1 MPSSAELN
9 LMNQLLNLEEVT
21 VIDYRIIEGG
31 EIFLTVETPKQ
42 QAICPR
48 CGSESN
54 FLLHR
59 NNSCIVRD
67 LPFGEQT
74 VYLMVDCSLLQCYD
88 CNHKFSQDLG
98 FVKQGRKQ
106 TKRFIE
112 AILKEVLT
120 SDIKSVAKKNNLSE
134 EEIETM
140 LKDLGQELVKEKLK
154 LTQQLEEAQLTLEQK
169 VEERTEE
176 LTQTVE
182 QLKEVQKQL
191 IFENELLRNV
201 DTQKPYEYK
210 VGGSLAPGAPTYV
223 VRQADRE
230 LYKALRSGHFCYV
243 FNARQMGKSSLR
255 IRMME
260 LLKAE
265 GFTCVMVDITMVGTQ
280 NSTIEQWYANLV
292 RKLADA
298 FGLLDKFNPRSW
310 WRSQDEMMSPPQKF
324 EEFIT
329 KVILQEIST
338 EIVIFLDEIDSIM
351 NLNFSLDEFFAVL
364 RSFYN
369 QSSDRADYSR
379 LNFVLLGVA
388 NPYNLVR
395 DLNYTCFNIGNRIE
409 LEGFK
414 LHEIIEPLGK
424 GVAHKCHNNLQAV
437 LQEILSW
444 TGGQPFLTQRICEL
458 IAKNS
463 DSIPQGKEAEFIE
476 QLVTSTIVKKWES
489 NDAKNHFK
497 TIKNYMLTRSRCWQM
512 YQQVLALEN
521 ISVEDLYPQKIDLM
535 LSGLVKEEEGYLRVY
550 NRIYE
555 TIFNLDWVKKAL
567 LLSIGNKLSL

>member
-1 MPSSAELN
+1 MAEIELH
-9 LMNQLLNLEEVT
+9 LMNQLLNLEEVK

-31 EIFLTVETPKQ
+31 EIMVNLKTIKQ
-42 QAICPR
+42 QTICPE
-48 CGSESN
+48 CGN
-54 FLLHR
+54 QTDFLLLQ
-59 NNSCIVRD
+59 NNFCTIRD
-67 LPFGEQT
+67 LPFGERT
-74 VYLMVDCSLLQCYD
+74 VYLILNSSLRRCSYCSQ
-88 CNHKFSQDLG
+88 KFSENLE
-98 FVKQGRKQ
+98 FFRAGRNY
-106 TKRFIE
+106 TKRFAE
-112 AILKEVLT
+112 AIIEEVLN
-120 SDIKSVAKKNNLSE
+120 SDIKNVAKRNDISE
-134 EEIETM
+134 QEIEIM
-140 LKDLGQELVKEKLK
+140 LKDLGQELVAQKLK

-176 LTQTVE
+176 LRQTVK
-182 QLKEVQKQL
+182 QLKGIQTQL

-201 DTQKPYEYK
+201 DPHKPYQYK

-230 LYKALRSGHFCYV
+230 LYQALSSGDFCYI

-265 GFTCVMVDITMVGTQ
+265 EFTCVTVDLTMVGTQ
-280 NSTIEQWYANLV
+280 NCTIEQWYANLI

-310 WRSQDEMMSPPQKF
+310 WRSQDEMLSPPQKF

-329 KVILQEIST
+329 KVILKEIST
-338 EIVIFLDEIDSIM
+338 KIIIFLDEIDSIM
-351 NLNFSLDEFFAVL
+351 NLDFSLDDFFAFL

-369 QSSDRADYSR
+369 QRPDNSDYSR

-388 NPYNLVR
+388 NPYNLIR
-395 DLNYTCFNIGNRIE
+395 DLNYTCFNIGKRIK

-414 LHEIIEPLGK
+414 LHEIVEPLGK
-424 GVAHKCHNNLQAV
+424 GIGSKCHNNLPAV

-458 IAKNS
+458 LAKNS

-476 QLVTSTIVKKWES
+476 QLVTSGIIKKWES

-497 TIKNYMLTRSRCWQM
+497 TIKNYMLTRQHCWFM
-512 YQQVLALEN
+512 YQQILALEN
-521 ISVEDLYPQKIDLM
+521 ISVENLSPEKIDLM

-555 TIFNLDWVKKAL
+555 AIFNLNWVNN
-567 LLSIGNKLSL
+567 LLSGIN